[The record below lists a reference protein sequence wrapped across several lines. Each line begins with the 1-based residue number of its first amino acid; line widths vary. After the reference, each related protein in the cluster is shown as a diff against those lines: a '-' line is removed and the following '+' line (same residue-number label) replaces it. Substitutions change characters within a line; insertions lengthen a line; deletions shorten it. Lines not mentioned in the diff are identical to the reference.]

1 MARIRIGS
9 GCGGC
14 RSGNGE
20 EGGSGVAVA
29 EGGRSLGDTM
39 VWCYSILDRG
49 WGNADVV
56 SG

>member
-1 MARIRIGS
+1 VARIRIGS